1 MDHQRSTLRGKWKWR
16 VRQNLLNERFKNNI
30 FSLKNLTIRAGS
42 LSIKN
47 GGVTRRVID
56 SFFNENYGNFE
67 NDIALMRLDEPL
79 EFNDAVQPIAIA
91 TEEIKPKSEVTISGW
106 GTEYTG
112 GFTPTF
118 LKFNTLKVLSRKECG
133 CPMSSP
139 LCYEGVLCLGHNVN
153 NGACNGD
160 R

>member
-1 MDHQRSTLRGKWKWR
+1 MKD
-16 VRQNLLNERFKNNI
+16 
-30 FSLKNLTIRAGS
+30 
-42 LSIKN
+42 

-67 NDIALMRLDEPL
+67 NDIALMRLGEPL
-79 EFNDAVQPIAIA
+79 EFNDGIRSIDIAN
-91 TEEIKPKSEVTISGW
+91 EEIRQKTEVTISGW

-112 GFTPTF
+112 GFTPIF
-118 LKFNTLKVLSRKECG
+118 LKFNKLKVLSKKECG
-133 CPMSSP
+133 CPMKSP
-139 LCYEGVLCLGHNVN
+139 LCYDGVLCLGHKLN